1 MTWAAADQQILR
13 GSAATLTI
21 EWVGADGEPA
31 TPSSTPE
38 VTVTRSDGTSVTT
51 GAASGSESS
60 WTYPVTAE
68 HTADLDLLTVNW
80 TAGSV
85 TQSTSV
91 AIVGGYYF
99 TAAQAR
105 AQDSALKDTAG
116 YDTARLIKARA
127 QVESEIEWC
136 ADVAFVPRF
145 TVVQIEGNGTSEL
158 VGPAMPRRVRWATIN
173 YGTNTR
179 ALTESEIAGLRLERS
194 GEISLLAGS
203 WPEHATVTL
212 GIEHGHDR
220 PHPKIVAAAIVLLRV
235 RMNTGKSNFP
245 DRAER
250 YQLSEGGMMF
260 LSMPGAYKIGIPE
273 VDAAIATYG
282 VRIPAVA

>member
-21 EWVGADGEPA
+21 SWAGADGEPT
-31 TPSSTPE
+31 TPPTTPQ
-38 VTVTRSDGTSVTT
+38 VTVTRADGTPVTT
-51 GAASGSESS
+51 GTASGSESS
-60 WTYPVTAE
+60 WTFPLTAA
-68 HTADLDLLTVNW
+68 HTADLDLLTVDW
-80 TAGSV
+80 TVGST
-85 TQSTSV
+85 TQSTSA

-116 YDTARLIKARA
+116 YETSRLLEARA
-127 QVESEIEWC
+127 QVEAEIEWC

-158 VGPAMPRRVRWATIN
+158 VGPAMPRRVRWGTIN

-179 ALTESEIAGLRLERS
+179 ALTAPEIAALRLERS

-203 WPEHATVTL
+203 WPEHSIVTL
-212 GIEHGHDR
+212 GVEHGHDR
-220 PHPKIVAAAIVLLRV
+220 PHPKIVAAAIILLRV